1 MNITQRD
8 FIISNLNDNPH
19 NLIKTTVNKQK
30 RNYGL
35 DLLRIFSMISIINLH
50 INLRTGF
57 LRANKNDIKYK
68 TCWRLESFSFFGVNC
83 FGLIS
88 GIVGFHKY
96 KFSNLIYLWFISAF
110 YSVLECSFLFFRNR
124 KNLTQLFFSFF
135 PIITRYHW
143 YVNAYFI
150 MYLFLPFI
158 NLGINILNVETFRI
172 LVLLYISF
180 FSIYY
185 LIRALFTKKDYSFLI
200 SGYSS
205 SWLTILYIIGSYFGK
220 YILERISKSNIFI
233 KFFNLMNYIGF
244 SLLSSEIFFRTG
256 NNFLI
261 NYLSPT
267 ILFQALSLVMI
278 FHSINIKNKS
288 IIKVIK
294 FITPL
299 VFSATLIHLILF
311 KFKIVIFFFYS
322 NGFNEKFLFF
332 KIYLISLIVFIICI
346 IIDFFRL
353 LLFNF
358 LRIREFCI
366 VIENFFPKV
375 FNKLLLFI
383 KLSY

>member
-88 GIVGFHKY
+88 GIVGFNKY

-110 YSVLECSFLFFRNR
+110 YSVLECSYLFFRH
-124 KNLTQLFFSFF
+124 KIYLAQLFFSFF
-135 PIITRYHW
+135 PI
-143 YVNAYFI
+143 
-150 MYLFLPFI
+150 
-158 NLGINILNVETFRI
+158 
-172 LVLLYISF
+172 
-180 FSIYY
+180 
-185 LIRALFTKKDYSFLI
+185 
-200 SGYSS
+200 
-205 SWLTILYIIGSYFGK
+205 SYFGK
-220 YILERISKSNIFI
+220 YKLERISKSNIFI

-244 SLLSSEIFFRTG
+244 SLLSSEIFLRTG

-294 FITPL
+294 FTTPL
-299 VFSATLIHLILF
+299 VFGATFIHLILF
-311 KFKIVIFFFYS
+311 KFKIFIFFFYS
-322 NGFNEKFLFF
+322 NAFNEKFLFF
-332 KIYLISLIVFIICI
+332 
-346 IIDFFRL
+346 
-353 LLFNF
+353 
-358 LRIREFCI
+358 
-366 VIENFFPKV
+366 
-375 FNKLLLFI
+375 
-383 KLSY
+383 